1 MRALIAA
8 LLALRA
14 DSFHASTRQRSA
26 AARAIIPERVPLDI
40 LYEDGDVIV
49 LDNFRVGHAR
59 NPWDGSR
66 RELYAAWTA

>member
-1 MRALIAA
+1 M
-8 LLALRA
+8 
-14 DSFHASTRQRSA
+14 DKYTSTHQH
-26 AARAIIPERVPLDI
+26 
-40 LYEDGDVIV
+40 EDGDVVV

>member
-1 MRALIAA
+1 
-8 LLALRA
+8 
-14 DSFHASTRQRSA
+14 
-26 AARAIIPERVPLDI
+26 
-40 LYEDGDVIV
+40 VIV